1 MCDRTCLIVDSPTTI
16 VIGASLG
23 VKFDKVILEVINP
36 DAVHIENL
44 TRLASSTGLGELDVH
59 ILPNPYHKL
68 TTLRGIF
75 ELIKISLRCRNLSK
89 LLKEFTVY
97 GPNNSLVMSFIKASR
112 RVYFDHGLG
121 EIIER
126 AHNKMYII
134 RRLLGFF
141 FVVFTRGV
149 LYKVPYYSLLD
160 EKKPLAGS
168 LGNISITF
176 SKNVNNTVFI
186 DKNSVD
192 ITAMFLFGHDSF
204 LSLWREPT
212 ETEVRAN
219 IELINSIYN
228 SGDLVVI
235 KFHPS
240 IFGEKSFSSWQ
251 GLVNCRL
258 ILADSLLINSDAN
271 SVMAESY
278 INHFDI
284 NRLDSRWSAT
294 NFTMPGLGTNR
305 CHLAPFSDFSD
316 YERTNW
322 FAERIMAL
330 SNTEVEIIK

>member
-1 MCDRTCLIVDSPTTI
+1 MFDKTCLIVDSPTTI

-23 VKFDKVILEVINP
+23 VKFDKVILEVVNP

-44 TRLASSTGLGELDVH
+44 IRLGSRVGLGVLDVH

-97 GPNNSLVMSFIKASR
+97 GPNNSLMMSFVKASR

-126 AHNKMYII
+126 AHNKMYIS

-149 LYKVPYYSLLD
+149 LYNIPYYSLLD
-160 EKKPLAGS
+160 EKKPSAGS

-176 SKNVNNTVFI
+176 SKNIDNAIFI
-186 DKNSVD
+186 NKNSYN

-212 ETEVRAN
+212 ETELRVN
-219 IELINSIYN
+219 IKLMNDIYN
-228 SGDLVVI
+228 SEDVVVI

-240 IFGEKSFSSWQ
+240 IFGKKSFSSWK

-284 NRLDSRWSAT
+284 NQLDSRWSAT
-294 NFTMPGLGTNR
+294 NFIMQGIGTNR
-305 CHLAPFSDFSD
+305 CHLAPFRDFLD
-316 YERTNW
+316 FRKTNW
-322 FAERIMAL
+322 FAERIMTL